1 MILTCE
7 FTNEVKHVCTGG
19 GQALADSALKLS
31 AASPPLN
38 LEADF
43 HSQQLVFA
51 RLQPVGVFEEQ
62 RDAPCL
68 RRRRWFLLRGC
79 DVGLLW

>member
-7 FTNEVKHVCTGG
+7 FTNEVKRSQVP
-19 GQALADSALKLS
+19 ADSALKLS

-62 RDAPCL
+62 RDALCL
-68 RRRRWFLLRGC
+68 RRRRWFLLRG
-79 DVGLLW
+79 L